1 MSVHK
6 TDHSVGDISRSLCT
20 GCMMCGDICP
30 KKAISFPMSKGN
42 WYPKVDEDTCIN
54 CGLCKKR
61 CPALNVPKST
71 QETPVACY
79 GARTK
84 QEDIRKHSTSG
95 GFFTELAKYW
105 ISQGGYCAGAIYGED
120 NEIIHANTKDV
131 DDLGKFRQSKYAQ
144 SKTSSIYQQTQD
156 LLKRGEKVLF
166 CGTPCQVEALFS
178 FLGKEYENLLTMDFV
193 CLGICSPF
201 AYRKYLDMLEKDYHS
216 KVVRVWFKNK
226 TNGWRAIS
234 TRVDF
239 ENGKTY
245 LEPGGFDLFM
255 RAFVTDGLTMRPNC
269 QNCKFRK
276 VPHASDFT
284 LGDFW
289 GVEKINPE
297 QDDNKGLSAVM
308 VNTPKGQEVF
318 ETIKD
323 SLFYF
328 QTTAS
333 DICAGNFSILKPMRP
348 HPRADEFMV
357 YLETHSFSSA
367 VYKYGS
373 LSRREMVIKR
383 IKRTLRALLRGK

>member
-1 MSVHK
+1 MSEHK
-6 TDHSVGDISRSLCT
+6 TDHSIGDISRSLCT

-30 KKAISFPMSKGN
+30 KRAISFPISKGN
-42 WYPKVDEDTCIN
+42 WYPKVDEDVCIN
-54 CGLCKKR
+54 CGLCKKK
-61 CPALNVPKST
+61 CPALNAPKTT
-71 QETPVACY
+71 QETSVACY

-84 QEDIRKHSTSG
+84 LEDIREHSTSG
-95 GFFTELAKYW
+95 GFFTELASYW
-105 ISQGGYCAGAIYGED
+105 INQGGYCIGAIYGED
-120 NEIIHANTKDV
+120 NEIVHDITKNA

-144 SKTSSIYQQTQD
+144 SKTATIYKQTLD

-166 CGTPCQVEALFS
+166 CGSPCQVEALFS

-201 AYRKYLDMLEKDYHS
+201 AYRKYLEMLERKYNS
-216 KVVRVWFKNK
+216 KVTQVWFKNK

-308 VNTPKGQEVF
+308 VNSEKGLEIF
-318 ETIKD
+318 EHLKGCLI
-323 SLFYF
+323 SFP
-328 QTTAS
+328 TTS
-333 DICAGNFSILKPMRP
+333 KDICAGNFSILKPMKP
-348 HPRADEFMV
+348 HPKADEFMN
-357 YLETHSFSSA
+357 YLEGHSFKSA

-373 LSRREMVIKR
+373 LSRREMALKR
-383 IKRTLRALLRGK
+383 IKRTLRTLLRGK